1 MSIARRSWPL
11 SEQQTVPAQAGSV
24 PEETRADKRL
34 HERLVINCQVHLC
47 WKDGQ
52 SNRVLRAQALDVST
66 FGMLVEAERG
76 IPPGTFITV
85 QTTSTILGRA
95 CVRHCTP
102 KGLKFRIGL
111 HMPDRSV
118 RDF

>member
-1 MSIARRSWPL
+1 MSV
-11 SEQQTVPAQAGSV
+11 QQSVSAQAGSA
-24 PEETRADKRL
+24 PEPVNKRL
-34 HERLVINCQVHLC
+34 HERLAVNFQVHLC
-47 WKDGQ
+47 WKDGLAD
-52 SNRVLRAQALDVST
+52 RVLRGQALDVSR
-66 FGMLVEAERG
+66 FGMLVEAERA

-102 KGLKFRIGL
+102 KGLKYRIGL

>member
-1 MSIARRSWPL
+1 MSVKQSAP
-11 SEQQTVPAQAGSV
+11 TQAGLA
-24 PEETRADKRL
+24 PGERRANKRL
-34 HERLVINCQVHLC
+34 HERLAINCQVHLC
-47 WKDGQ
+47 WKDGL
-52 SNRVLRAQALDVST
+52 SNRVLQAQALDVST

>member
-1 MSIARRSWPL
+1 MSV
-11 SEQQTVPAQAGSV
+11 QQSVPTQAGSA
-24 PEETRADKRL
+24 PGEKRANKRL
-34 HERLVINCQVHLC
+34 HERLAINCQVHLC

-52 SNRVLRAQALDVST
+52 SDRVLRAQALDVSS
-66 FGMLVEAERG
+66 FGMLVESERA
-76 IPPGTFITV
+76 IPPGTFIQV
-85 QTTSTILGRA
+85 QTTLTILGLA

-102 KGLKFRIGL
+102 KGLRFRIGL

>member
-1 MSIARRSWPL
+1 M
-11 SEQQTVPAQAGSV
+11 SEQQAVPTKAG
-24 PEETRADKRL
+24 PGPAETRVNKRL
-34 HERLVINCQVHLC
+34 HERLAINCQVHLC

-52 SNRVLRAQALDVST
+52 SNRVLHAQALDVST

-76 IPPGTFITV
+76 IPAGTFITV

>member
-1 MSIARRSWPL
+1 MSGQPSVPIPTGSARR
-11 SEQQTVPAQAGSV
+11 ENG
-24 PEETRADKRL
+24 DNKRL
-34 HERLVINCQVHLC
+34 HARLAINCQVYLC

-52 SNRVLRAQALDVST
+52 SDRMLRAQALDVSR
-66 FGMLVEAERG
+66 FGMLVEAERA

-95 CVRHCTP
+95 SVRHCTP
-102 KGLKFRIGL
+102 KGVKYRIGL
-111 HMPDRSV
+111 HMPDRSL

>member
-1 MSIARRSWPL
+1 MSV
-11 SEQQTVPAQAGSV
+11 QQSVTTQAGSA
-24 PEETRADKRL
+24 PGKKRANKRL
-34 HERLVINCQVHLC
+34 HERLAINCQVHLC

-52 SNRVLRAQALDVST
+52 SNRVLHAQALDVST
-66 FGMLVEAERG
+66 FGMLVEAERS

-102 KGLKFRIGL
+102 TGLKFRIGL

>member
-1 MSIARRSWPL
+1 MSA
-11 SEQQTVPAQAGSV
+11 QQSVPTQAGSA
-24 PEETRADKRL
+24 PGEKGFNKRL
-34 HERLVINCQVHLC
+34 HERLAINFQVHLC

-52 SNRVLRAQALDVST
+52 TDRVLRAQALDVSR
-66 FGMLVEAERG
+66 FGMLVEAERA

-102 KGLKFRIGL
+102 KGLIYRIGL